1 MSSIQM
7 VNSIMSWE
15 RRLEIEEEKRRYYR
29 IQPFYEEMPESEPL
43 LTQKQSKSL
52 FDTILS
58 GFNKNKPVVT
68 SRKENP
74 CKDPQPC

>member
-29 IQPFYEEMPESEPL
+29 IQPFYEEMPESVPQ

-58 GFNKNKPVVT
+58 RFNKNKPVMT